1 MINHYQKSELPW
13 RSKTAKEY
21 TNTAKEIALGGQV
34 SSQMRQEQRQEKSV
48 SLAVNRQGSFPWKFG
63 LKEI

>member
-13 RSKTAKEY
+13 GSKTAKEY

-34 SSQMRQEQRQEKSV
+34 SSQMRQEQRDKKNQ
-48 SLAVNRQGSFPWKFG
+48 FP
-63 LKEI
+63 